1 MALIKGDRVI
11 AALKPGADRP
21 SDGGDLYLL
30 PAATGDR
37 HGWRFDYSFGGKRQ
51 TISLG
56 VYPAVGLKL
65 ARERAQTAGAQV
77 AAGLNPSTERKQ
89 QRAAEAGLRHNG
101 QLRLLIVPLSTVRT
115 SVVHL
120 CASLGHRVSSSIEI
134 RALVRKD
141 ISVKRAS
148 LTAGVK
154 GMPAE
159 ELTEASPR
167 PTRPPAPRPPPAP

>member
-77 AAGLNPSTERKQ
+77 AALDSTRAPSE
-89 QRAAEAGLRHNG
+89 
-101 QLRLLIVPLSTVRT
+101 
-115 SVVHL
+115 
-120 CASLGHRVSSSIEI
+120 SS
-134 RALVRKD
+134 R
-141 ISVKRAS
+141 
-148 LTAGVK
+148 
-154 GMPAE
+154 
-159 ELTEASPR
+159 ELPR
-167 PTRPPAPRPPPAP
+167 PA